1 MEWFFQAATIS
12 LVALLVVAACYK
24 MAEDRTIVRAY
35 LQVADNLARNS
46 TDDRSRRFL
55 GKVDEYRARCR
66 GSEKA
71 VMKTE

>member
-12 LVALLVVAACYK
+12 LVALSVVAACDK
-24 MAEDRTIVRAY
+24 IPEDRTIVRAY

-55 GKVDEYRARCR
+55 AKVDEYRARCR

>member
-1 MEWFFQAATIS
+1 M
-12 LVALLVVAACYK
+12 ALSVVAACDK
-24 MAEDRTIVRAY
+24 IPEDRTIVRAY
-35 LQVADNLARNS
+35 LQVVDNLARNI

-66 GSEKA
+66 GGEKA